1 MNIERIQSFKN
12 LYQTR
17 FGEMLSDEEAT
28 RKAVKLQSLFN
39 LIYGERF
46 GLTKKTEDIS
56 SGENYDGK
64 SNSKN

>member
-17 FGEMLSDEEAT
+17 FSETLSDEEAT
-28 RKAVKLQSLFN
+28 RKAIKLQNLFN

-46 GLTKKTEDIS
+46 GLTKKTEDGS
-56 SGENYDGK
+56 MNKQSYRDK
-64 SNSKN
+64 

>member
-12 LYQTR
+12 IYQTR

-46 GLTKKTEDIS
+46 GLVKKTEDGSINKQNY
-56 SGENYDGK
+56 SGKQNY
-64 SNSKN
+64 